1 MSWVLKQAAFHDGRV
16 PKEPPAPYYLG
27 RTRPVAQDSA
37 AAWYTSPGDAIE
49 FTTEQDARDFV
60 QERGI
65 LGEWRP
71 VDLAGELL
79 AREAAG
85 PSGKPDRG

>member
-1 MSWVLKQAAFHDGRV
+1 MTWVLKLATFYDGSA
-16 PKEPPAPYYLG
+16 PKNPYYLG
-27 RTRPVAQDSA
+27 AASRAAQDTA
-37 AAWYTSPGDAIE
+37 LRRSPMDAIE